1 MNVVVLIG
9 RLVKRPELKKTQN
22 NTSVV
27 SFTLAVRNFVNGEEK
42 ADFIEC
48 VAWQNT
54 ADTISKYCDKG
65 HQIGVSGRIGTR
77 TYETSSGE
85 TRYVTE
91 VTIERLDL
99 LESKKV
105 ESDEFT
111 DATKK
116 KDFGKD
122 PVHGQ
127 TRITP
132 VDSDSPF

>member
-54 ADTISKYCDKG
+54 ADTISKHCDKG

-77 TYETSSGE
+77 TYETLSGE

-91 VTIERLDL
+91 VTIERLVL

-105 ESDEFT
+105 EKQDEFN
-111 DATKK
+111 DVVKGNKPKKSLATAE
-116 KDFGKD
+116 DL
-122 PVHGQ
+122 
-127 TRITP
+127 
-132 VDSDSPF
+132 PF

>member
-9 RLVKRPELKKTQN
+9 RLVKRPELKKTQS

-91 VTIERLDL
+91 VTVERLDL

-105 ESDEFT
+105 EKQDEFN
-111 DATKK
+111 DVFKGDEPKK
-116 KDFGKD
+116 SLVTSEDL
-122 PVHGQ
+122 
-127 TRITP
+127 
-132 VDSDSPF
+132 PF

>member
-54 ADTISKYCDKG
+54 ADTISKHCDKG

-91 VTIERLDL
+91 VTIERLVL

-105 ESDEFT
+105 EKQDEFN
-111 DATKK
+111 DVVKGNEPKKSLATAE
-116 KDFGKD
+116 DL
-122 PVHGQ
+122 
-127 TRITP
+127 
-132 VDSDSPF
+132 PF

>member
-9 RLVKRPELKKTQN
+9 RITKRPELKKTQS

-91 VTIERLDL
+91 VTVERLDL

-127 TRITP
+127 TRVTN
-132 VDSDSPF
+132 DESLPF

>member
-91 VTIERLDL
+91 VTVERLDL

-105 ESDEFT
+105 EKQDEFN
-111 DATKK
+111 DVFKGDEPKK
-116 KDFGKD
+116 SLVTSEDL
-122 PVHGQ
+122 
-127 TRITP
+127 
-132 VDSDSPF
+132 PF

>member
-54 ADTISKYCDKG
+54 ADTISKHCDKG

-91 VTIERLDL
+91 VTVERLDL